1 MQDTEV
7 TGKEPPGATK
17 RLWRRFV
24 AIARSLPVLILAGL
38 FAVYL
43 VFGFFLVNPLAQRL
57 LPWIGEDM
65 LASRLSAERVEF
77 NPLTLETTV
86 LGLQLAEPD
95 GKPLAGFERLYVNLE
110 TTGLFRWAWRI
121 AQIELDRPHGRIEIR
136 PGGKLN
142 WAALIASMGGASE
155 EPPSDRMVRVLVD
168 RLRIDNGDIE
178 YIDANRRG
186 EPFRM
191 VLEPLGIELDG
202 LSTLPEDRGDYLIA
216 ARLPE
221 QGGTLKWTGDIA
233 LNPLASQ
240 GQLALEGVKLNNL
253 LRVIKSPRN
262 FELPSGVAAAGVHY
276 RFAVVRR
283 PSGEDAPWLR
293 VDQAHLLVQDLTL
306 APRAG
311 GAPVLRLAE
320 ARLAD
325 ASFDLEAR
333 EVGVGSVSLTGGQAA
348 LTRNA
353 QGTVDWQTLFAPAQ
367 MEAPAA
373 EPATDRA
380 AAADPTPPVVPWKI
394 GVREIR
400 LADWKAS
407 FTDEGYVRPLRVD
420 AEGLTLTAALAGQI
434 GKTAQID
441 LGPLNVKLGPVSVHS
456 ADESVG
462 QLERAALINARLAS
476 PGNRVV
482 IEALELSG
490 ARTGVEL
497 DRQRNLN
504 WARIL
509 QRTAATGPAP
519 ASPASTESAALDLQL
534 ARLSV
539 DGIEIGMVD
548 RSTTRPVRLDLTQG
562 SVVLTN
568 LGSDLNSAVPLK
580 AKFSLKQ
587 GGRFDASGS
596 VTPAKPAGRL
606 DIALSGLAL
615 KTFAPYVNQFA
626 RLSLHSGT
634 ATTRGRLAFEQAASR
649 LRLDF
654 GGRFA
659 VDNLA
664 ITEEE
669 TGEAFLG
676 WEKLS
681 SERVQLKLGPNG
693 LHMRELVA
701 LNPFGKVIIFEDQ
714 SLNLKRILRKPPG
727 DAAPAEPAG
736 STAADAF
743 PLVIERVRIVGGNAE
758 FADLS
763 LTPQFGTRMH
773 GLTGVVTGL
782 STDPTATAQVELD
795 GKVDEFGSAR
805 VRGTIQPFRAT
816 EHTDLKLAF
825 RNLEMTRLTPYSAKF
840 AGRRIDSGRLSVDLE
855 YKIQRRQLAGD
866 NKFIVNK
873 LKLGER
879 VDSPD
884 AVNLPLDLAIAL
896 LQDSQGVI
904 DLDLP
909 VSGSLDDPQFSYGA
923 IIWKAIV
930 NVLTRLVTAPFR
942 ALGALLGIGA
952 EQLEAVG
959 FEPGSSALPPPEQE
973 KLKAVAEALAKRPA
987 LTLTVEPGY
996 DPAADRR
1003 ALQEMTMR
1011 REAAA
1016 VAGTEVAAGEAAG
1029 PVDVNDYKI
1038 QTWLEDRYAEI
1049 AGKEAYQTLRA
1060 EFRDPDAG
1068 VVGRV
1073 MESQFLER
1081 LGRRFKTR
1089 DAGPP
1094 SAFHLELLER
1104 LTRQTEIRD
1113 EALIELARARGQA
1126 MREALLGRGLDER
1139 RIELGEPASREA
1151 ADQLVASKLTL
1162 DAARE
1167 AAQEEKAAEVVPAL
1181 EAAPAAG
1188 RP

>member
-1 MQDTEV
+1 MRDTDS
-7 TGKEPPGATK
+7 TSGRLPSASR

-38 FAVYL
+38 FVLYL
-43 VFGFFLVNPLAQRL
+43 AFGFFLVNPLAQRL

-65 LASRLSAERVEF
+65 LASRLSAERVTF

-86 LGLQLAEPD
+86 EGLQLAEMN
-95 GKPLAGFERLYVNLE
+95 GAPLAGFERLYVNLE
-110 TTGLFRWAWRI
+110 TTGLFRWAWHI
-121 AQIELDRPHGRIEIR
+121 AQIQLDRPHGRIEVR
-136 PGGKLN
+136 PEGKLN
-142 WAALIASMGGASE
+142 WGALIASLGGSE

-233 LNPLASQ
+233 LNPLSSQ
-240 GQLALEGVKLNNL
+240 GQLALEGVKLGNL

-262 FELPSGVAAAGVHY
+262 FELPSGVAAAGLHY

-293 VDQAHLLVQDLTL
+293 VDQANLVVQDLTL
-306 APRAG
+306 APRGG

-320 ARLAD
+320 ARVAD
-325 ASFDLEAR
+325 ASFDLDAR
-333 EVGVGSVSLTGGQAA
+333 EVGVGGLSLTGGQAA

-353 QGTVDWQTLFAPAQ
+353 QGRVDWQTLFAPAQ
-367 MEAPAA
+367 MEAAA
-373 EPATDRA
+373 AGPATGRA
-380 AAADPTPPVVPWKI
+380 AAPDPAPAVVPWKI

-434 GKTAQID
+434 GATAQIEV
-441 LGPLNVKLGPVSVHS
+441 GPLNAALGPVSLRS

-462 QLERAALINARLAS
+462 MLERAALVNARLAS

-482 IEALELSG
+482 IEALELRG
-490 ARTGVEL
+490 PRTSVEL
-497 DRQRNLN
+497 DRRRNLN

-509 QRTAATGPAP
+509 QRTAATPPAP
-519 ASPASTESAALDLQL
+519 TSPESAAGAALDLQL
-534 ARLSV
+534 GRLSI

-562 SVVLTN
+562 SVALTD
-568 LGSDLNSAVPLK
+568 LGSDLNRAVPLEV
-580 AKFSLKQ
+580 KFSLKQ
-587 GGRFDASGS
+587 GGRFEATGS
-596 VTPAKPAGRL
+596 VTPAKPSGRL
-606 DIALSGLAL
+606 EVALSGLAL
-615 KTFAPYVNQFA
+615 KAFAPYVNQFA
-626 RLSLHSGT
+626 RLDLHSGT

-676 WEKLS
+676 WQKLS
-681 SERVQLKLGPNG
+681 SARVDLKLGPPA
-693 LHMRELVA
+693 LHMKELVA

-714 SLNLKRILRKPPG
+714 SLNLKRILR
-727 DAAPAEPAG
+727 AQPADGTRTEPAD
-736 STAADAF
+736 SPAADAF
-743 PLVIERVRIVGGNAE
+743 PLVIERLRIIGGNAE

-773 GLTGVVTGL
+773 ALTGSVTGL

-805 VRGTIQPFRAT
+805 VRGSIQPFRAT
-816 EHTDLKLAF
+816 ELTDLKLAF

-855 YKIQRRQLAGD
+855 YRIQQRRLAGD

-884 AVNLPLDLAIAL
+884 AMNLPLDLAIAL
-896 LQDSQGVI
+896 LQDSEGVI

-909 VSGSLDDPQFSYGA
+909 VSGSLDDPEFSYGG

-930 NVLTRLVTAPFR
+930 NVLTKLVTAPFR
-942 ALGALLGIGA
+942 ALGALLGVGA

-959 FEPGSSALPPPEQE
+959 FDPGSSALPPPEQE

-1016 VAGTEVAAGEAAG
+1016 VAGAEVAAGEAPG

-1038 QTWLEDRYAEI
+1038 QTWLEDRYIEI

-1060 EFRDPDAG
+1060 GFRDPDAG

-1073 MESQFLER
+1073 MESQFMER

-1094 SAFHLELLER
+1094 SAVHLELLER
-1104 LTRQTEIRD
+1104 LTRQTEIKD
-1113 EALIELARARGQA
+1113 QTLIELARARAQA

-1139 RIELGEPASREA
+1139 RINVGEPASRDA
-1151 ADQLVASKLTL
+1151 ADQLVASKMSLG
-1162 DAARE
+1162 AARE
-1167 AAQEEKAAEVVPAL
+1167 AAEEPAGAAVPAT
-1181 EAAPAAG
+1181 EPAAAAG